1 MVRHWSILIISFRV
15 TSLALGQSYDCPRAS
30 EVIPT
35 SIDKRITW
43 INRGLIIWPQQS
55 KAKQNH
61 VHTETWELSLCQLY
75 HHWWHRLLCHQWWQS
90 WHYDLSQIPVHIL
103 WARLYPVIPLAPPTG
118 VLGPSI
124 FWHGHMVFR
133 RAGVWPPSL
142 TEILKYTGY
151 TLENRHCHNP
161 CLEIYIKNFV
171 KLINLV
177 IIPHFL
183 IILNQNPLVLY

>member
-35 SIDKRITW
+35 SIDNRITW
-43 INRGLIIWPQQS
+43 INRELIIWPQQS

-103 WARLYPVIPLAPPTG
+103 WARLYPVIPLAHQLVSWAHLYSDMAIWCSG
-118 VLGPSI
+118 ELE
-124 FWHGHMVFR
+124 FDHHRW
-133 RAGVWPPSL
+133 
-142 TEILKYTGY
+142 LKYWNTQDTHWKTGTVIILAWKY
-151 TLENRHCHNP
+151 TL
-161 CLEIYIKNFV
+161 K
-171 KLINLV
+171 
-177 IIPHFL
+177 
-183 IILNQNPLVLY
+183 IL